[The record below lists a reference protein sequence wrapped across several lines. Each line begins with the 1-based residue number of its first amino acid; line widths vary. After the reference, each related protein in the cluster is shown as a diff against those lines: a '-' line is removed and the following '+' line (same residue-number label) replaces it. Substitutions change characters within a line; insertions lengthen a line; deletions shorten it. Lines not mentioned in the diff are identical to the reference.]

1 MPFSDLGHWKP
12 LTINTFTRL
21 MPFENQPVAYSLC
34 IYNVTM
40 YTWDEAKRLRNLKDH
55 GIDFSGLVDFFDG
68 DLMTREDTREA
79 YREQRFQSVG
89 VSNGV
94 VLYVVWT
101 PRGMDVSTPHLIS
114 ARKAEKHETKKW
126 QSRYQKR

>member
-1 MPFSDLGHWKP
+1 MH
-12 LTINTFTRL
+12 
-21 MPFENQPVAYSLC
+21 
-34 IYNVTM
+34 
-40 YTWDEAKRLRNLKDH
+40 TWDESKRLSNLKDH
-55 GIDFSGLVDFFDG
+55 RIDFAGLADFFDG
-68 DLMTREDTREA
+68 DLMTREDAREA
-79 YREQRFQSVG
+79 YRERRFQSVG

-101 PRGMDVSTPHLIS
+101 PRGMDGSTPHLIS